1 MAGRRRSAV
10 GPQLDRRE
18 RDDGRTVPGG
28 RTPRLARARR
38 HPERPRPADRDH
50 PPGYERR
57 RSAGAGGEVSEVDGD
72 DLREVPGQRH
82 DPGGHDGAAAEARP
96 GGPDRA
102 LQRGARGTGEEA
114 RPAAGGLP
122 RRDPRPAAGRGL
134 AGHADQRRRRPSDK
148 PSRCRSGDAREPGE
162 GRLSAP
168 LLAQPA
174 QGDRDQGQG
183 ARWGGR
189 RGQDGARPARQGA
202 EASCCAGS
210 RRACHSGRHR
220 LPGDGASPAPAR
232 GKRRPR
238 AERCRTPA
246 GRGGPQARTDDPDRP
261 GRLPNA
267 AVARDSKCRQ
277 RCDPRRGRRP
287 VESRARFRRQPA
299 HRRGRVHPLQ
309 AGPARRSHRAE
320 HQAERDQDQ
329 RRLGGGAGHAPQRP
343 QPQRV
348 ATPREGAAGSFGG
361 RRQAGLGAGPPHRVL
376 PVRERPAQAGGGRS
390 LRRREPKQL
399 PPQLRGRHGS
409 DEHGRLGRRR
419 QRVPQHS
426 RQDGRR
432 PRRRVH
438 LGGVEK
444 HRRRAKPGHRLR
456 PGHLSRQLVPRQ
468 GGRGPRHRL
477 HRPQQLR
484 RPLPG
489 EQSLR
494 LVHERVPIS
503 AQHGA
508 RSPGATSSPA
518 AGDGAQRGP
527 RGGGQPVQ
535 RPGDSHRKPRGPD
548 HVSRQSQSGR
558 DRVFPR
564 PGRR

>member
-1 MAGRRRSAV
+1 MDGGYLDRGQHDGECRRGREGFLGLAKGDGGRGEEARRRPRQGRADRRLDHLRQSCGPVCPPRRGADARGSRDLHVDAIRQERQDQRLVAGRRRSAV

-18 RDDGRTVPGG
+18 WDDGRTVPGG

-102 LQRGARGTGEEA
+102 LQRGARGPGEEA

-148 PSRCRSGDAREPGE
+148 RSRCRSGDAREPGE

-174 QGDRDQGQG
+174 QGDGDQGQG

-220 LPGDGASPAPAR
+220 LPGVGASPAPAR

-267 AVARDSKCRQ
+267 AVARDSECRR
-277 RCDPRRGRRP
+277 RCDPRCGW
-287 VESRARFRRQPA
+287 
-299 HRRGRVHPLQ
+299 
-309 AGPARRSHRAE
+309 
-320 HQAERDQDQ
+320 
-329 RRLGGGAGHAPQRP
+329 
-343 QPQRV
+343 
-348 ATPREGAAGSFGG
+348 
-361 RRQAGLGAGPPHRVL
+361 
-376 PVRERPAQAGGGRS
+376 
-390 LRRREPKQL
+390 
-399 PPQLRGRHGS
+399 
-409 DEHGRLGRRR
+409 
-419 QRVPQHS
+419 
-426 RQDGRR
+426 
-432 PRRRVH
+432 
-438 LGGVEK
+438 
-444 HRRRAKPGHRLR
+444 
-456 PGHLSRQLVPRQ
+456 
-468 GGRGPRHRL
+468 
-477 HRPQQLR
+477 
-484 RPLPG
+484 
-489 EQSLR
+489 
-494 LVHERVPIS
+494 
-503 AQHGA
+503 
-508 RSPGATSSPA
+508 
-518 AGDGAQRGP
+518 
-527 RGGGQPVQ
+527 
-535 RPGDSHRKPRGPD
+535 
-548 HVSRQSQSGR
+548 
-558 DRVFPR
+558 
-564 PGRR
+564 